1 MPNPTRVTYTP
12 DRLIAGDFPQVKES
26 GVIAAGQQLVRGSVL
41 GKVTADG
48 QYKLSESAADDGSEV
63 PVVVLDI
70 DIDTTGGAAPAPLML
85 TGEVLGSELT
95 LGTGHTVAAV
105 KTALR
110 PLSLFVR

>member
-41 GKVTADG
+41 GQITAGG

-63 PVVVLDI
+63 PVVVLDA
-70 DIDTTGGAAPAPLML
+70 DIDTTGGAAPGPLML

-105 KTALR
+105 KAALR